1 MKKVLFLIFIS
12 SLLFISCEK
21 DFTDVVDYAVNPY
34 HVTAISP
41 SGNILF
47 NAQDS
52 LITIKMDFTSSSK
65 VGQVSFDIFSSANVR
80 LNQQRLFLYD
90 NGLAEFGDN
99 VANDNK
105 FANKFPLSSQF
116 PVGTYYIR
124 YYIADQLEGDKLI
137 AQGSFVYDNG
147 QTNVAPVISNLV
159 MPGTVGAGGTIV
171 FSVDVDDQNGL
182 EDIEFVFYE
191 AYNPNG
197 EKVVNSQGIS
207 KFPLFDNGDTEVNGD
222 LVAGDGKFTV
232 RLTFPASVQVGSWR
246 FEFQAEDRGGLL
258 SNKIIHTIIVQ

>member
-1 MKKVLFLIFIS
+1 MKKTFLLIFIS
-12 SLLFISCEK
+12 AITFVSCEK
-21 DFTDVVDYAVNPY
+21 DFTGVVDVDVNSY
-34 HVTAISP
+34 QVTTVSP

-52 LITIKMDFTSSSK
+52 LITVRIDFTASSK
-65 VGQVSFDIFSSANVR
+65 VGQVSFDIISSANVK
-80 LNQQRLFLYD
+80 LNPQRILLYD
-90 NGLAEFGDN
+90 NGLAEYGDN
-99 VANDNK
+99 TANDNK
-105 FANKFPLSSQF
+105 FANKFPLSSQY
-116 PVGTYYIR
+116 PIGTYYIR
-124 YYIADQLEGDKLI
+124 YYIADQLAGDKLI
-137 AQGSFVYDNG
+137 AQGSFIYDNG

-159 MPGTVGAGGTIV
+159 MPETVGAGGTIV
-171 FSVDVDDQNGL
+171 FSVDAADQNGL
-182 EDIEFVFYE
+182 DDIEFVFYE

-207 KFPLFDNGDTEVNGD
+207 KFPLFDDGNTETNGD

-232 RLTFPASVQVGSWR
+232 RLTFPASVQIGSWR